1 MDKLIANDRLAAAL
15 HQAGVHRLAHIQEMA
30 LRGVRASDAKYRP
43 GHKRGKRAMR
53 PALLIADMA
62 GSGKTLA
69 YLIPAFERM
78 MKASN
83 DLNDD
88 DDYGVRRGQS
98 GGGKSHTND
107 SGGDDGV
114 IDRARSKCPRVI
126 VLVPTAELAVQTL
139 RVVRRIA
146 SGEDGVKVRSLAM
159 TGGGPSRSR
168 TQRLALEEGVDVVVG
183 TPARIA
189 NLLRSDVMRLDAL
202 QSLVV
207 DEVDVLVE
215 DGGGFGDDTDYVLN
229 LPRPGSSVAMLVS
242 ATVSKKNMRCIA
254 SRFNNVDVIAGPRV
268 HRVAAGMEERL
279 IDCGKPASSERYR
292 SRRHGGGGGENDTDD
307 DLDDDEKAVEDFER
321 EMFMLKAAALPDAL
335 GDVRPRGDG
344 STMRDDYGGRRDD
357 DAAPYDVDDTID
369 DEYVYEDDVY
379 DARIEEEESVER
391 RVSTLH
397 PRSIVFCNTIES
409 CRRVE
414 SLLKRRDKKERR
426 YRVLAYHAAVEPDTR
441 DRNLKEFMRPVDKDG
456 PGPAREG
463 SMAAYRK
470 LPIILVCTD
479 RLSRGLDLV
488 TAGHAVLFDFPRD
501 PHEYV
506 RRVGRVCRGPQGG
519 GYDEEDDG
527 DAWRGKVTMLA
538 VGRQVELAREIV
550 QRNEQGALLHPYPR
564 TP

>member
-1 MDKLIANDRLAAAL
+1 MDKLIANDRLVAAL
-15 HQAGVHRLAHIQEMA
+15 RQAGVHRLAHVQEMA

-69 YLIPAFERM
+69 YLIPAFARM
-78 MKASN
+78 MMKSSIERG
-83 DLNDD
+83 NDD
-88 DDYGVRRGQS
+88 DDGYEYGARRGQRERESQAGDGS
-98 GGGKSHTND
+98 GS
-107 SGGDDGV
+107 DGV
-114 IDRARSKCPRVI
+114 IERARPKCPRVI
-126 VLVPTAELAVQTL
+126 VLVPTTELAVQTL

-168 TQRLALEEGVDVVVG
+168 TQRLTLEEGVDVVVG

-189 NLLRSDVMRLDAL
+189 NLLRSDVMRLDGL
-202 QSLVV
+202 QCLVV

-215 DGGGFGDDTDYVLN
+215 DGGGFGEDTDYVLN

-242 ATVSKKNMRCIA
+242 ATVSKKNMRCIGA
-254 SRFNNVDVIAGPRV
+254 RFNDVDVIAGPRV

-279 IDCGKPASSERYR
+279 IDCGKPTSERYR
-292 SRRHGGGGGENDTDD
+292 SRQHGRGEGGENDVDD
-307 DLDDDEKAVEDFER
+307 DDKAVEDFER

-335 GDVRPRGDG
+335 GDVRPR
-344 STMRDDYGGRRDD
+344 SEDDE
-357 DAAPYDVDDTID
+357 ID
-369 DEYVYEDDVY
+369 DGYDYDDDVY
-379 DARIEEEESVER
+379 DVREEEDSESSEQR
-391 RVSTLH
+391 SPTLH

-441 DRNLKEFMRPVDKDG
+441 DRNLKEFMRPVGKDG
-456 PGPAREG
+456 PGPVREG
-463 SMAAYRK
+463 SMAAYRR

-519 GYDEEDDG
+519 GYDDDDDG
-527 DAWRGKVTMLA
+527 NAWRGKVTMLA

-550 QRNEQGALLHPYPR
+550 ERNEQGALLHPYPR
-564 TP
+564 SP